1 MTALAVRS
9 LRHRTAAFAASF
21 LTMLLGAAIL
31 MAFASMLDTS
41 AGSGVS
47 ASDRETLTTMAVVVG
62 GWGLLIVAFGV
73 ASTLTLAVR
82 QRSREIALLK
92 AVGATP
98 AQLRRMIVSEA
109 AVMAI
114 VAAALATAP
123 AILGG
128 SLLLE
133 LLKDTEQVG
142 AGVNHAFGP
151 IAVGMGL
158 GITFVAA
165 TIAAVAAARRAARM
179 RAQEAVVAAAHDDP
193 PMSRK
198 RIVAAALFLLL
209 GCDLAVVTATVMR
222 GKGADAMATA
232 GQASIFFA
240 IGLSLL
246 APALV
251 RRVTARLAGPLAE
264 AAGASGYLTAL
275 NVRGRASSCRP
286 R

>member
-1 MTALAVRS
+1 
-9 LRHRTAAFAASF
+9 
-21 LTMLLGAAIL
+21 
-31 MAFASMLDTS
+31 
-41 AGSGVS
+41 
-47 ASDRETLTTMAVVVG
+47 
-62 GWGLLIVAFGV
+62 
-73 ASTLTLAVR
+73 
-82 QRSREIALLK
+82 
-92 AVGATP
+92 
-98 AQLRRMIVSEA
+98 
-109 AVMAI
+109 MAI

-142 AGVNHAFGP
+142 AGVDHAFGP

-209 GCDLAVVTATVMR
+209 GLDLAVVTATVMR

-251 RRVTARLAGPLAE
+251 RRVTARLAGPLAGRPAP
-264 AAGASGYLTAL
+264 AATSRRSTCAGE
-275 NVRGRASSCRP
+275 ASSCRA